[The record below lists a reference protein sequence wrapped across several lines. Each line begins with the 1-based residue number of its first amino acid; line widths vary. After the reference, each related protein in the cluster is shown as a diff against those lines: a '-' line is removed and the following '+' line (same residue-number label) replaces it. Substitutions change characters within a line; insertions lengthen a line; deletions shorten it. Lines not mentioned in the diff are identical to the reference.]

1 MVSWGGAEDANV
13 LGNLGGTLGI
23 TDPNKGN
30 RALSTMQQGQ
40 QQANDQLDADT
51 AEQFGMLR
59 DAMGSGRTLGQNL
72 DTFDSSMAGAQDKTN
87 TAGDIMLGQQNAGS
101 ADNVQQYL
109 NPEMD
114 MILSNTM
121 QRMQGGAG
129 SALQSSA
136 TNRNTASAVAS
147 KAGDLWQQAYSNA
160 MGDAQNNLQV
170 ANQYQNNAG
179 QNAQLATTQLQ
190 ADNAPAEDYL
200 QLANDKAMQRYAGNV
215 ALTQAAGQN
224 AGRDQSLLGSLL
236 GGS

>member
-1 MVSWGGAEDANV
+1 MVSWGGAEDTNV
-13 LGNLGGTLGI
+13 LGNLGGMLGI

-30 RALSTMQQGQ
+30 RALSTMQEGQ
-40 QQANDQLDADT
+40 QQANDQLDSDT
-51 AEQFGMLR
+51 SEQFSMLR
-59 DAMGSGRTLGQNL
+59 DAMGNGRSLSQNL
-72 DTFDSSMAGAQDKTN
+72 DKFDSTMSSAQDKTN

-101 ADNVQQYL
+101 SDNVQQYL

-121 QRMQGGAG
+121 QNMQGSAG

-147 KAGDLWQQAYSNA
+147 KAGELWQQAYNNA
-160 MGDAQNNLQV
+160 MSDSQNNLQV
-170 ANQYQNNAG
+170 ANQYQGNAG
-179 QNAQLATTQLQ
+179 QNAQLASTQLD

-200 QLANDKAMQRYAGNV
+200 QLSNDKAMQRYAGNI

>member
-40 QQANDQLDADT
+40 QQANNQLDSDT

-72 DTFDSSMAGAQDKTN
+72 DAFDTSMAGAQDKTN

-170 ANQYQNNAG
+170 ANQYQSNAG
-179 QNAQLATTQLQ
+179 QNAQLAATQLQ

>member
-40 QQANDQLDADT
+40 QQANNQLDSDT

-72 DTFDSSMAGAQDKTN
+72 DAFDTSMAGAQDKTN

-170 ANQYQNNAG
+170 ANQYQSNAG

>member
-40 QQANDQLDADT
+40 QQANNQLDADT

-72 DTFDSSMAGAQDKTN
+72 DAFDTSMAGAQDKTN

-136 TNRNTASAVAS
+136 TNRNTASAVAQQ
-147 KAGDLWQQAYSNA
+147 AGNLWQQAYSNA

-170 ANQYQNNAG
+170 ANQYQSNAG

>member
-1 MVSWGGAEDANV
+1 MVTWGGAEDGNV
-13 LGNLGGTLGI
+13 LGNIGGMLGI

-30 RALSTMQQGQ
+30 RALAAMQQGQ
-40 QQANDQLDADT
+40 QQANNQLDTDT

-59 DAMGSGRTLGQNL
+59 DAMGSGRSLGQNL
-72 DTFDSSMAGAQDKTN
+72 DKFDTSMAGAQDKTN
-87 TAGDIMLGQQNAGS
+87 AAGDIMLGQQNAGS
-101 ADNVQQYL
+101 GDNVQQYL

-147 KAGDLWQQAYSNA
+147 KAGDLWQQAFNNA

-170 ANQYQNNAG
+170 ANQYQGNAG
-179 QNAQLATTQLQ
+179 QNAQIAATQLQ

-200 QLANDKAMQRYAGNV
+200 QLANDKAMQRYAGNI